1 MSCLSGVRASIGG
14 GRGRGRGRGDQEEH
28 RCLVGPSHHR
38 LRLLLFNL
46 EQTNQEEG
54 GGRRIHNRAL
64 RTQHTC
70 MQSGRPVEHYPH
82 KQTDRQA
89 DLLDEQTALTYLRV
103 AAGNLPAG
111 TTQLNLRSEPL
122 DY

>member
-1 MSCLSGVRASIGG
+1 MEGEGEGEETKRNTVALSVRLIIVFVSFSLISSKRI
-14 GRGRGRGRGDQEEH
+14 RGR
-28 RCLVGPSHHR
+28 
-38 LRLLLFNL
+38 
-46 EQTNQEEG
+46 EEG